1 MNSKDNYIKIFD
13 TTLRDG
19 EQSPGASMSLEEKIQ
34 IAEIFDEMGVDII
47 EAGFPIASNG
57 DFESVKEVS
66 RIVKNVQVCGLS
78 RAGQKDIDRAAEA
91 LKYAK
96 NPRIHTFIS
105 TSPVHMQ
112 YKLQM
117 NEQEVLDAINFSV
130 SRARNLVEDVQWSAE
145 DATRTDRDF
154 LFKCVDMAISSGAT
168 TINIPDTV
176 GYTTPDEYYEII
188 DSLIKNIPDSDKV
201 VFSTHCHNDLGL
213 AVANSLSGVR
223 AGARQIECTMNGIG
237 ERAGNAALEEIVMS
251 MKVRN
256 DILDYYSGVE
266 TTLFTRASKL
276 VSSVTS
282 FPVQFNKA
290 IVGKN
295 AFAHESGIHQDGML
309 KNNETYEIMTP
320 ESIGLNES
328 TLVMGKHSGRHAFKE
343 KAKELGYILADN
355 QLNDAFYRF
364 KDLADKKKE
373 VFDDDIVALI
383 DDEFSKGLDVI
394 KLVSLSIYAGTEGP
408 QFADLSL
415 EIDGEVKQNK
425 SEGDGPV
432 DALFNSIRTLIP
444 HTASLQLYQVH
455 AVTEGTDAQ
464 AEVSVRL
471 HESGKTVIGRGA
483 DTDTL
488 VASARAYI
496 SALNR
501 LMVKREKSVPEELA
515 N

>member
-1 MNSKDNYIKIFD
+1 MSSKDNYIKIFD

-256 DILDYYSGVE
+256 DILDYDSGVE

-394 KLVSLSIYAGTEGP
+394 KLISLSIYAGTEGP

-415 EIDGEVKQNK
+415 EIDGELKQNK

-432 DALFNSIRTLIP
+432 DALFNSIKTLIP

-501 LMVKREKSVPEELA
+501 LMVKREKSVPEEIA

>member
-1 MNSKDNYIKIFD
+1 MNKTNNYIKIFD

-19 EQSPGASMSLEEKIQ
+19 EQSPGASMSLSEKIQ
-34 IAEIFDEMGVDII
+34 IAEIFDTMGIDII
-47 EAGFPIASNG
+47 EAGFPIASEG
-57 DFESVKEVS
+57 DFESVSEVS
-66 RIVKNVQVCGLS
+66 KVVKNVQVCGLA
-78 RAGQKDIDRAAEA
+78 RAGDKDVDRAGAA
-91 LKYAK
+91 VKHAV
-96 NPRIHTFIS
+96 NPRIHTFIA
-105 TSPVHMQ
+105 TSPIHMKF
-112 YKLQM
+112 KLQM
-117 NEQEVLDAINFSV
+117 DEGQVIDAIHRSV

-154 LFKCVDMAISSGAT
+154 LFKCVETAISSGAS

-176 GYTTPDEYYEII
+176 GYTTPEEYFEII
-188 DSLIKNIPDSDKV
+188 DSLINNIPSADKV
-201 VFSTHCHNDLGL
+201 TFSTHCHNDLGL

-237 ERAGNAALEEIVMS
+237 ERAGNAALEELVMS
-251 MKVRN
+251 MKVRK
-256 DILDYYSGVE
+256 DILNYESKVD
-266 TTLFTRASKL
+266 TTLFTRASRL

-282 FPVQFNKA
+282 FPVQYNKA

-320 ESIGLNES
+320 ESIGLSES

-343 KAKELGYILADN
+343 KAFELGYELADN

-373 VFDDDIVALI
+373 IFDDDIIAII
-383 DDEFSKGLDVI
+383 DDEFSTSLDHI
-394 KLVSLSIYAGTEGP
+394 KLISLKIEAGTFGP
-408 QFADLSL
+408 QTADLSI
-415 EIDGEVKQNK
+415 EIDNK
-425 SEGDGPV
+425 EMSSVSEGSGPV
-432 DALFNSIRTLIP
+432 DAIFNAIKNLFP
-444 HTASLQLYQVH
+444 HNADLQLYQVH
-455 AVTEGTDAQ
+455 AVTQGTDAQ

-471 HESGKTVIGRGA
+471 HENGKTVVGRGA

-496 SALNR
+496 AALNR
-501 LMVKREKSVPEELA
+501 LIIKREKNNP

>member
-201 VFSTHCHNDLGL
+201 IFSTHCHNDLGL

-237 ERAGNAALEEIVMS
+237 ERAGNAALQEIVMS

-256 DILDYYSGVE
+256 DILDYDSGVE

-343 KAKELGYILADN
+343 KAKELGYVLADN

-501 LMVKREKSVPEELA
+501 LMVKREKSIPEEIA

>member
-1 MNSKDNYIKIFD
+1 MNKTNNYIKIFD

-19 EQSPGASMSLEEKIQ
+19 EQSPGASMSLSEKIQ
-34 IAEIFDEMGVDII
+34 IAEIFDTMGIDIKVDII
-47 EAGFPIASNG
+47 EAGFPYASEG
-57 DFESVKEVS
+57 DFESVSEVS
-66 RIVKNVQVCGLS
+66 KVVKNVQVCGLA
-78 RAGQKDIDRAAEA
+78 RAGDKDVDRAGAA
-91 LKYAK
+91 VKHAV
-96 NPRIHTFIS
+96 NPRIHTFIA
-105 TSPVHMQ
+105 TSPIHMK

-117 NEQEVLDAINFSV
+117 DEDQVIDAIHRSV

-154 LFKCVDMAISSGAT
+154 LYKCVETAISSGAS

-176 GYTTPDEYYEII
+176 GYTTPEEYFEII
-188 DSLIKNIPDSDKV
+188 DSLINNVPSADKV
-201 VFSTHCHNDLGL
+201 TFSTHCHNDLGL

-237 ERAGNAALEEIVMS
+237 ERAGNAALEELVMS
-251 MKVRN
+251 MKVRK
-256 DILDYYSGVE
+256 DILNYESKVD
-266 TTLFTRASKL
+266 TTLFTRASRL

-282 FPVQFNKA
+282 FPVQYNKA

-320 ESIGLNES
+320 ESIGLSES

-343 KAKELGYILADN
+343 KAFELGYELADN

-373 VFDDDIVALI
+373 IFDDDIIAII
-383 DDEFSKGLDVI
+383 DDEFSSSLDHI
-394 KLVSLSIYAGTEGP
+394 KLISLKIEAGTFGP
-408 QFADLSL
+408 QIADLSL
-415 EIDGEVKQNK
+415 EIDNK
-425 SEGDGPV
+425 EISSVSEGSGPV
-432 DALFNSIRTLIP
+432 DAIFNAIKNLFP
-444 HTASLQLYQVH
+444 HNADLQLYQVH
-455 AVTEGTDAQ
+455 AVTQGTDAQ

-471 HESGKTVIGRGA
+471 HEDGKTVVGRGA

-496 SALNR
+496 AALNR
-501 LMVKREKSVPEELA
+501 LIIKREKNNP

>member
-34 IAEIFDEMGVDII
+34 IAEIFDEMGIDII

-256 DILDYYSGVE
+256 DILDYDSGVE

-343 KAKELGYILADN
+343 KAKELGYVLADN

-501 LMVKREKSVPEELA
+501 LMVKREKSIPEEIA